1 MTALL
6 WDPGLCDSDVQS
18 LKTDAALTV
27 SAVIIAF
34 DKDTE
39 ENTRLQ
45 EGVNDCQHL
54 IIGN

>member
-1 MTALL
+1 MVPKWHIVTE
-6 WDPGLCDSDVQS
+6 
-18 LKTDAALTV
+18 AAPTV
-27 SAVIIAF
+27 CAVIAAF

-45 EGVNDCQHL
+45 EGVNNCQYL